1 MSSSAASAPPSAR
14 LAQLSAW
21 QVFRA
26 PLLIGLV
33 AAAGLAFGLFG
44 DGVWDGL
51 CWLGLSV
58 PVLLSLLHG
67 VRWNPGLKA
76 PPRDALAE
84 TRDSRRLGVSGSRK
98 QASP

>member
-1 MSSSAASAPPSAR
+1 MSSSPPSAPSAR
-14 LAQLSAW
+14 IAQLSTW

-33 AAAGLAFGLFG
+33 AAAGLTFGLFG

-58 PVLLSLLHG
+58 PILLALIYG
-67 VRWNPGLKA
+67 ARWNIGSKVAPGVA
-76 PPRDALAE
+76 HADAGEA
-84 TRDSRRLGVSGSRK
+84 
-98 QASP
+98 AS

>member
-1 MSSSAASAPPSAR
+1 MSSSATSAAR
-14 LAQLSAW
+14 LPQLSTW

-44 DGVWDGL
+44 EGLWDGL

-58 PVLLSLLHG
+58 PVLLSLIYG
-67 VRWNPGLKA
+67 TRWNRRGKA
-76 PPRDALAE
+76 VDDGRQAHPSDAAF
-84 TRDSRRLGVSGSRK
+84 
-98 QASP
+98 

>member
-1 MSSSAASAPPSAR
+1 MSSSAAPSSR
-14 LAQLSAW
+14 SAQLSAW

-44 DGVWDGL
+44 DGLWDCL

-58 PVLLSLLHG
+58 PILLSLIHG
-67 VRWNPGLKA
+67 IGWNVGGDAASQGVEADA
-76 PPRDALAE
+76 PR
-84 TRDSRRLGVSGSRK
+84 
-98 QASP
+98 QSPY

>member
-1 MSSSAASAPPSAR
+1 MSSSATSSPR
-14 LAQLSAW
+14 IAQLSAW

-58 PVLLSLLHG
+58 PILLSLIYS

-76 PPRDALAE
+76 PPRGALAE
-84 TRDSRRLGVSGSRK
+84 TRDSLRLGVSGSRK